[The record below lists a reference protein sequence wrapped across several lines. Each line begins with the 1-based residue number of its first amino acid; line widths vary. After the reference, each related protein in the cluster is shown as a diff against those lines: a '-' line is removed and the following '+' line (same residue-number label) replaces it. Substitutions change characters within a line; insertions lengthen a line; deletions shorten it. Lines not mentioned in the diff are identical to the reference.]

1 MFVIMSSIQTAI
13 LLMLAQRNTGWAKE
27 VEKGTVG
34 RHLTGIRG
42 LFMFVP
48 HILVLIYFNQSEP
61 SGVRIHLLSLSPGT
75 RRILIYFNDPKP
87 RGIKTEFT
95 QFGG

>member
-1 MFVIMSSIQTAI
+1 MAC
-13 LLMLAQRNTGWAKE
+13 L
-27 VEKGTVG
+27 
-34 RHLTGIRG
+34 
-42 LFMFVP
+42 FVP

-61 SGVRIHLLSLSPGT
+61 WGVRIHLLSLSLGT

>member
-13 LLMLAQRNTGWAKE
+13 LLMLAQRNTGWAEE

-61 SGVRIHLLSLSPGT
+61 WGVRIHLLSLSLGT

>member
-13 LLMLAQRNTGWAKE
+13 LMLAQRNTGWAKE

-42 LFMFVP
+42 LFVCAP
-48 HILVLIYFNQSEP
+48 HISTNIF
-61 SGVRIHLLSLSPGT
+61 
-75 RRILIYFNDPKP
+75 
-87 RGIKTEFT
+87 
-95 QFGG
+95 